1 MVLLRNLLVRCCVV
15 AAAMSAVAGC
25 SSGQPAV
32 PAGTPTPAA
41 ASTAAQ
47 PVPRL
52 VVVTEA
58 KAFVRTGQASQG
70 LFTLQPLPK
79 DAKVTLS
86 VEEVWARVSGK
97 DPYFE
102 NGSVAYLGLYSDGA
116 SKATEPAYVTV
127 GGPLPIPRCQS
138 GIPSAVPSAEQSG
151 VPVGGAT
158 LCYRIFVLDGTTGDV
173 LQMMDADIPE

>member
-1 MVLLRNLLVRCCVV
+1 MVRSRNLLVRCGIV
-15 AAAMSAVAGC
+15 AALMSAAAGC
-25 SSGQPAV
+25 SSGQSAV

-58 KAFVRTGQASQG
+58 KAFVRTGQTGQG

-79 DAKVTLS
+79 DAKVALS
-86 VEEVWARVSGK
+86 VDEVWARVSGK
-97 DPYFE
+97 DLYFQ
-102 NGSVAYLGLYSDGA
+102 NGSVAYLGLYSDAA
-116 SKATEPAYVTV
+116 SKTTKPAYVTV

-138 GIPSAVPSAEQSG
+138 GTPAAIPSATQSG

-158 LCYRIFVLDGTTGDV
+158 LCYRIFVLDGTTGDI
-173 LQMMDADIPE
+173 LRMMDADIPE